1 MSGDLAAHLTE
12 VCSEFEHVC
21 LLKSIKSRS
30 TSAHKISSDQTDCT
44 INWSVQWVCSHMDI
58 QVDLCKGGFWWGGSI
73 YMYIFTCNLTK
84 YIYIF
89 KNSYTYFPPNLV
101 QKACLQALASSCKH
115 YHSKSRIRGLRFKIQ
130 KELLES
136 KRQDSR
142 FKIFSG
148 SPWIQGLA
156 YKIEDSRFQWLFLNP
171 GAWAQDSRFKIQ
183 KELLE
188 SKEVD
193 SRFRIFSGFSWI
205 QGLGY
210 KTQDSRFKIRKELLE
225 SRPYT
230 RLCENKRSF
239 CILNP
244 GPWIQEKPLKILN
257 LESAPLDSR
266 SSFLDLESS
275 ILNPGPWI

>member
-30 TSAHKISSDQTDCT
+30 TSAHKISSDQTHCT

-58 QVDLCKGGFWWGGSI
+58 QVDLCKGGFWWGSSI
-73 YMYIFTCNLTK
+73 
-84 YIYIF
+84 YIYIHVIWQKIYIYIYLF
-89 KNSYTYFPPNLV
+89 IYSYTYFPPNLV

-156 YKIEDSRFQWLFLNP
+156 YKIEDSK
-171 GAWAQDSRFKIQ
+171 FKI
-183 KELLE
+183 
-188 SKEVD
+188 
-193 SRFRIFSGFSWI
+193 
-205 QGLGY
+205 
-210 KTQDSRFKIRKELLE
+210 
-225 SRPYT
+225 
-230 RLCENKRSF
+230 
-239 CILNP
+239 
-244 GPWIQEKPLKILN
+244 
-257 LESAPLDSR
+257 
-266 SSFLDLESS
+266 
-275 ILNPGPWI
+275 